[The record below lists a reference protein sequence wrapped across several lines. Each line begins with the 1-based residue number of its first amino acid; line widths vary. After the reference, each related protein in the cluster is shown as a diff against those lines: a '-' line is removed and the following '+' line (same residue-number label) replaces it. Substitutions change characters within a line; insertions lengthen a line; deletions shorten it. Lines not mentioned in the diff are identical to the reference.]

1 MGDRFMPHGMCYLWE
16 PDLLWLHVVSDIA
29 TGAAYWAIP
38 PTLLVLVVRARR
50 EVPGGAPYAA
60 RGLPHEWMFLM
71 FGLFIVACGTTH
83 FFAAW
88 NVWNADYWASGGV
101 KAVTALTSVATALAL
116 PPLVP
121 RALRLIRDARES
133 EFHRERLEEANREL
147 AVLNAELRRLDE
159 QRTRFFANISHE
171 LRTPLT
177 LIQGPVEHRL
187 ETERDPELRSELE
200 LVRSNAR
207 LMERRVTDLLHLAR
221 SGDGEA
227 RPTYTRLD
235 LAALVR
241 DAVDRFSGIAAA
253 DGIDLRLDVPATLPI
268 ESDPDKVERVVE
280 NLVSNAI
287 KFAPSAGAV
296 RIRVEREAAGS
307 ETDRAAG
314 AGGPA
319 AVESADHVVVRV
331 SDSGPGIAPEDR
343 DRIFDRFH
351 QLGGSGTAALG
362 GSGLGL
368 AIVQDFVHLL
378 GGTVEVDADPD
389 VGGARFTV
397 KIPTLA
403 PASATEVDGWRTEPA
418 REAEGSRDRA
428 TSRDTAGR
436 TDSVPGAVPEAS
448 AANET
453 ADTRVLVV
461 EDVRDMRRFLARTL
475 HPNHDVRVA
484 SGGEEALGMLDE
496 WTPDLVLTDLMMPD
510 MDGEALVAAIRARPD
525 LADVPVLVLSAR
537 ADDEMRIRLLRA
549 GAQDYLTKPFA
560 AEELRARVRNLVSM
574 KQVRDVLRSQLQSA
588 TGDVGT
594 LAVELKRHHDD
605 LERALEETRRARDD
619 AEAASQVKSQ
629 FLAVMSHELRTPLNA
644 IIGYAELVLAG
655 VAGGVNRT
663 QEKHLNRIR
672 AGAGQL
678 ATIIDDILVY
688 SREGSEPRPVEAAPL
703 DVGHLLKEI
712 ADSVAP
718 AAEAKGLRME
728 WESPPGLTIT
738 TDRERLRRI
747 LTNLVS
753 NGVKFTHEGSVR
765 VTVERGADAVVFR
778 VRDSGIGIRA
788 EDRERIY
795 DPFWQVDQSNTREAG
810 GTGLGLSI
818 VRRLVEQLGGTVD
831 LDSRPGEGS
840 TFTVRLPREPDS
852 EANHTTGQRKS
863 T

>member
-16 PDLLWLHVVSDIA
+16 PDLLWLHVVSDLA
-29 TGAAYWAIP
+29 TGLSYWAIP

-50 EVPGGAPYAA
+50 EVPGGAQYTS
-60 RGLPHEWMFLM
+60 RGLPHEWIFFM

-88 NVWNADYWASGGV
+88 NVWNANYWASGGV
-101 KAVTALTSVATALAL
+101 KAVTALASVATALAL
-116 PPLVP
+116 PPLIP
-121 RALRLIRDARES
+121 RALRLIRDARET

-147 AVLNAELRRLDE
+147 AVLNAELRRMDE

-177 LIQGPVEHRL
+177 LIQGPVEQRL

-227 RPTYTRLD
+227 RPIYARLD

-241 DAVDRFSGIAAA
+241 DAIDRFRGVAAA
-253 DGIDLRLDVPATLPI
+253 EGIDLRVDVPSTVPM

-280 NLVSNAI
+280 NLVSNAF
-287 KFAPSAGAV
+287 KFAPSGGTV
-296 RIRVEREAAGS
+296 RIRVEQKAVGS
-307 ETDRAAG
+307 G
-314 AGGPA
+314 A
-319 AVESADHVVVRV
+319 ESGDHVVIRV

-343 DRIFDRFH
+343 NRIFDRFH
-351 QLGGSGTAALG
+351 QLGGSGAAALG

-397 KIPTLA
+397 KIPA
-403 PASATEVDGWRTEPA
+403 RVPEPGAGVDEWRTAPA
-418 REAEGSRDRA
+418 REAEASREA
-428 TSRDTAGR
+428 ASAGTFPT
-436 TDSVPGAVPEAS
+436 TDAVPEAS
-448 AANET
+448 VVNET
-453 ADTRVLVV
+453 ADSRVLVV
-461 EDVRDMRRFLARTL
+461 EDVREMRGFLARTL
-475 HPNHDVRVA
+475 HAFHEVRQA
-484 SGGEEALGMLDE
+484 SGGDEALGILDE

-510 MDGEALVAAIRARPD
+510 MDGQALIEAIRARPG
-525 LADVPVLVLSAR
+525 LADIPVLVLSAR

-549 GAQDYLTKPFA
+549 GAQDYVTKPFA
-560 AEELRARVRNLVSM
+560 VEELRARVRNLVSM
-574 KQVRDVLRSQLQSA
+574 KQVRDVLRSQLTSA

-594 LAVELKRHHDD
+594 LAVELKRRHED
-605 LERALEETRRARDD
+605 LERALEEARSARDE
-619 AEAASQVKSQ
+619 AESASEVKSQ

-655 VAGGVNRT
+655 VAGAVT
-663 QEKHLNRIR
+663 PDQEKHLNRIR
-672 AGAGQL
+672 MGAGQL

-688 SREGSEPRPVEAAPL
+688 SREESQPRPVEVAPVA
-703 DVGHLLKEI
+703 VGQLLQEI
-712 ADSVAP
+712 GDGMAP
-718 AAEAKGLRME
+718 AAEAKGLQLE
-728 WESPPGLTIT
+728 WESPHGLMIV

-747 LTNLVS
+747 LTNLVA
-753 NGVKFTHEGSVR
+753 NGVKFTRAGSVR
-765 VTVERGADAVVFR
+765 VTVDEGDDTVSFA
-778 VRDSGIGIRA
+778 VRDTGIGMA
-788 EDRERIY
+788 LEDQERIY
-795 DPFWQVDQSNTREAG
+795 DPFWQVDQSNTREEG

-818 VRRLVEQLGGTVD
+818 VHRLVEQLGGTLD

-840 TFTVRLPREPDS
+840 TFTVRLPRESDS